1 MMATVAGTVVGVRTG
16 FTKAGKQFAVIEVL
30 QAGNGNGKPSEVVAV
45 RTLDLLATKKYEIN
59 KPATLLVVIA
69 ERDFE
74 GRKFLTCDL
83 AA

>member
-1 MMATVAGTVVGVRTG
+1 MATVAGTVVGIRTG
-16 FTKAGKQFAVIEVL
+16 ATKAGREFAVIEVL
-30 QAGNGNGKPSEVVAV
+30 QAGNGTGKPSEVVAV
-45 RTLDLLATKKYEIN
+45 RTLDVLVTKKYEIG
-59 KPATLLVVIA
+59 KPATLSVVIA